1 MKDDYVVTIPA
12 REYEQL
18 IRDSEKVR
26 ILQQAIAEGTVNI
39 GSSWLGRIL
48 GVQQLDKLDST
59 TSTIDIF
66 LKDMKGE

>member
-26 ILQQAIAEGTVNI
+26 ILTQTV
-39 GSSWLGRIL
+39 LD
-48 GVQQLDKLDST
+48 GVDMGDY
-59 TSTIDIF
+59 F
-66 LKDMKGE
+66 LKAVLGIQEEA

>member
-66 LKDMKGE
+66 LNDMKGE

>member
-26 ILQQAIAEGTVNI
+26 ILQQATVEGIVNI
-39 GSSWLGRIL
+39 SSSWLECIL
-48 GVQQLDKLDST
+48 GVQQLDEPDGAAS
-59 TSTIDIF
+59 SIDIF
-66 LKDMKGE
+66 